1 MYAYAFIQGN
11 PPLHIQL
18 PPGIQGALELVYGQQ
33 IIAVVEPDLFPES
46 IATDD
51 DEQLIQA
58 VVNHDFIIRKIFHQT
73 PVLPLRFGSFWHS
86 IADFTQ
92 HLIANEAQ
100 YLQKINHLAPFAEYT
115 LKFTPIE
122 EPTPEIS
129 PEARGKN
136 YLLAKKQRY
145 QIQQQF
151 QAAQTAEWE
160 NIQQLVE
167 RDYPQLIFG
176 DSQNNQQRLY
186 FLAPRS
192 ETTLLQ
198 ERYHHW
204 QQACPRW
211 QINLGQPLP
220 PYHFV

>member
-1 MYAYAFIQGN
+1 MYAYAFIKGQ
-11 PPLHIQL
+11 PPLDIQL
-18 PPGIQGALELVYGQQ
+18 PPGIIGALDLVCGQE
-33 IIAVVEPDLFPES
+33 IIAVVEPDLSPES

-51 DEQLIQA
+51 GELIQA
-58 VVNHDFIIRKIFHQT
+58 VVKQDSIICQLFQQT

-86 IADFTQ
+86 KADLNH
-92 HLIANEAQ
+92 HLIANEAE
-100 YLQKINHLAPFAEYT
+100 YLHKLNYLAPFAEYT
-115 LKFTPIE
+115 LKCTPIE
-122 EPTPEIS
+122 EPNPDIS
-129 PEARGKN
+129 PPDARGKN

-151 QAAQTAEWE
+151 QAAQTTEWE
-160 NIQQLVE
+160 NLQQLVK
-167 RDYPQLIFG
+167 RDYPHIICG
-176 DSQNNQQRLY
+176 ETQNNQQRLY

-204 QQACPRW
+204 QQTSPRW
-211 QINLGQPLP
+211 QINLGEPLP

>member
-1 MYAYAFIQGN
+1 MYAYAFIN
-11 PPLHIQL
+11 SKPPFNIEL
-18 PPGIQGALELVYGQQ
+18 PPGIVGAIDLVYSGQ
-33 IIAVVEPDLFPES
+33 IIAVVEPGLSPEL

-51 DEQLIQA
+51 DKILIKA
-58 VVNHDFIIRKIFHQT
+58 VVTHDYIIRQIFQQT
-73 PVLPLRFGSFWHS
+73 PVLPLRFGSFWQS
-86 IADFTQ
+86 AADLNS
-92 HLIANEAQ
+92 HLIANEAD
-100 YLQKINHLAPFAEYT
+100 YIQKLNYLAPFAEYT
-115 LKFTPIE
+115 LKCTPIE
-122 EPTPEIS
+122 EPTPEIY
-129 PEARGKN
+129 PDARGKN

-160 NIQQLVE
+160 NIKQLIE
-167 RDYPQLIFG
+167 QDYPHIIPG
-176 DSQNNQQRLY
+176 ETQNNLQRLY

-192 ETTLLQ
+192 ETALLQ

-211 QINLGQPLP
+211 EVNLGEPLP